1 MPMAPDLAELQSS
14 ISAALHGQASVA
26 AQSYVCANGIA
37 PAARLQVY
45 CNNIRHTLM
54 QALRITFP
62 AVHGLVGEAFFDAA
76 ATAYIDQHPATD
88 PWLENYGGQ
97 FAEFLGAFG
106 PAASL
111 PYLPDVAHL
120 EALLN
125 HARYA
130 VDTAAIDLAALQRI
144 DERQAAGLRFRVH
157 PAVSLMRAE
166 MPVDVILHAVLHGK
180 DADLAALDLG
190 AGPVRLLI
198 HRGPQG
204 VGVRRLDD
212 TGWLFFS
219 ALMSGAPLAEAASH
233 AAASVPDL
241 LLAHL
246 QHQDLVDFTLAGAP
260 R

>member
-1 MPMAPDLAELQSS
+1 MPVAPSLAELQSQIGAS
-14 ISAALHGQASVA
+14 LYAQASVA
-26 AQSYVCANGIA
+26 AQSYVCADGIA
-37 PAARLQVY
+37 PAARLQIY
-45 CNNIRHTLM
+45 RNNIHHTLM

-62 AVHGLVGEAFFDAA
+62 AVRRLVGETFFDAA
-76 ATAYIDQHPATD
+76 ALAYIDQHPATD

-97 FAEFLGAFG
+97 FGAFLAAFS

-125 HARYA
+125 QARYA
-130 VDTAAIDLAALQRI
+130 DDAASIDLAALQSI
-144 DERQAAGLRFRVH
+144 DERRAAGLRFRTH
-157 PAVSLMRAE
+157 PAVSLMWAE
-166 MPVDVILHAVLHGK
+166 TPVDAILYAVLHGT
-180 DADLAALDLG
+180 DEDLAALDLR

-212 TGWLFFS
+212 TGWRFFA

-233 AAASVPDL
+233 AIAAVPEL

-246 QHQDLVDFTLAGAP
+246 QHQDLVGFTLADEA